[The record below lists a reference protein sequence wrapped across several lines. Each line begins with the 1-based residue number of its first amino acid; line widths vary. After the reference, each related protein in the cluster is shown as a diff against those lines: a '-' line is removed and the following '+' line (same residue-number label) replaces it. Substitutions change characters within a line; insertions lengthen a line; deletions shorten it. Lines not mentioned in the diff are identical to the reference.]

1 MMRVGALLGILG
13 LAVSLLAACTSEPVQ
28 APVFER
34 APSGAAVPPPLP
46 AGKRSDY
53 YAVRSGD
60 TLFSIALDHG
70 LDYKDLA
77 AWNNLSNPNLIRT
90 GQLLRIKP
98 PPGKQEEPTVTV
110 HPVTTSGPVEAR
122 PLGAQPGVGAAAT
135 TPQPGAAASPP
146 GTAAAPTGTTGPTPG
161 TTAPAATGPAVVV
174 GGIVSEPI
182 ARKLPYSPENVA
194 LLQRSDVQVNPAAP
208 AAPVA
213 TAAPAGTPAPAAPA
227 AATAAAPAN
236 ATAPAQVPAA
246 NPEVAAADNGDKV
259 DWGWPLQGKIIAGFS
274 EASNKGLDIAATP
287 GEPVLAAAPG
297 RVVYS
302 GSGLRGYGKLVI
314 IKHNKTYLSAYAHN
328 SVILV
333 KEGQN
338 VVKGQEIA
346 KAGSTDS
353 DRPELHFEIRKLGKP
368 VDPAKYLPPT

>member
-1 MMRVGALLGILG
+1 MRVGALLGILG
-13 LAVSLLAACTSEPVQ
+13 LAVSLLAACSSEPVQ

-34 APSGAAVPPPLP
+34 APSGAALPPPIP
-46 AGKRSDY
+46 AGTRSGY
-53 YAVRSGD
+53 YTVRSGD
-60 TLFSIALDHG
+60 TLFSIALDHS

-77 AWNNLSNPNLIRT
+77 AWNNLSDPNMIRP

-98 PPGKQEEPTVTV
+98 PPGKQEEATVQV
-110 HPVTTSGPVEAR
+110 NPVTTSGPVEAR
-122 PLGAQPGVGAAAT
+122 PLSAQPGVGAISAMPT
-135 TPQPGAAASPP
+135 PGAAAP
-146 GTAAAPTGTTGPTPG
+146 APG

-194 LLQRSDVQVNPAAP
+194 LLQRSDVQSNPVPP

-213 TAAPAGTPAPAAPA
+213 APAPAGAPASASAAAPGAASAAAPAIATAPA
-227 AATAAAPAN
+227 AATA
-236 ATAPAQVPAA
+236 PAQTPPAKPEAAAA
-246 NPEVAAADNGDKV
+246 NEGDKV
-259 DWGWPLQGKIIAGFS
+259 DWGWPLRGKIIAGFS
-274 EASNKGLDIAATP
+274 DANNKGLDIAATP